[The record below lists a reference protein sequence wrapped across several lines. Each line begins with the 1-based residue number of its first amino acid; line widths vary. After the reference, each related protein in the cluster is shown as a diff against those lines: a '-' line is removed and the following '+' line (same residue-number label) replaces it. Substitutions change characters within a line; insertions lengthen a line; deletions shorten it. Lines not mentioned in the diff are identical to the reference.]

1 MIIKAVKDA
10 LPDTKVYIWTGY
22 LYENLIKRKDGR
34 TPQILEL
41 ADVLIDGPYIQ
52 SQRDITLP
60 MKGSKNQN
68 IINLK
73 EINKCAIEEK

>member
-22 LYENLIKRKDGR
+22 FYENLIKRKDGR

-41 ADVLIDGPYIQ
+41 VDVLIDG
-52 SQRDITLP
+52 R
-60 MKGSKNQN
+60 
-68 IINLK
+68 
-73 EINKCAIEEK
+73 